1 MTDESSVGAAAAVA
15 PRQPEGESR
24 GAWRKYWIALS
35 QPWRTEPEI
44 DDERRQ
50 FLAERQAI
58 TPNIGQDVY
67 PFKGVALA
75 RADVEWLLA
84 AHDGGRGPVDWSD
97 AAQRERVG
105 LDLRGADLRGANLRA
120 LPLARLIGGLAGATE
135 KQREVAGVR
144 LDGADLRYA
153 HLEGADLREAQL
165 ANALCEKAQLQSA
178 QLAKAFLRRTNLR
191 GAHLEGADLRDARME
206 KAEFFGAWLE
216 DANLSGARLQGAS
229 LTEAHLEGAS
239 LGGSRLEGAFLRRAH
254 LEGAKLYGAHLENAS
269 LVEAQLAGAFL
280 RRVHFEGAS
289 LAQAHCAGKRL
300 AEDDLR
306 RVRQWKP
313 EFPAVLPPA
322 DFSLAFFDAGTVLQG
337 IVLGD
342 QTSGFVSLAD
352 VRWGNVNLAVVRWRR
367 DRRGRIIPLGDEA
380 EARRARGADGT
391 SKPQRQRL
399 AEYETAV
406 RANRQLALALQA
418 QGLNEDAARYAY
430 RAQVLQRG
438 VLRRQGKVGAYLFSL
453 FLDGLA
459 GYGYQPGRSVVAYV
473 LMLAGFTVAYYAI
486 GQAYGPRLSVPGALV
501 FSVTSFHGRGFFP
514 GNVTVDSPLTELA
527 AFEALVG
534 LLIEL
539 SFIATFTQRFFGK

>member
-1 MTDESSVGAAAAVA
+1 MAMTDEPSAGAVAAVA

-24 GAWRKYWIALS
+24 GAWRKYWIALA

-67 PFKGVALA
+67 PFKGVVLA

-84 AHDGGRGPVDWSD
+84 THDGGRGPVDWSD
-97 AAQRERVG
+97 APQRERVG

-144 LDGADLRYA
+144 LEGADLRYA

-178 QLAKAFLRRTNLR
+178 QLAKALLRRTNLR

-206 KAEFFGAWLE
+206 KAELFGAWLE

-239 LGGSRLEGAFLRRAH
+239 L
-254 LEGAKLYGAHLENAS
+254 
-269 LVEAQLAGAFL
+269 
-280 RRVHFEGAS
+280 
-289 LAQAHCAGKRL
+289 AQAHCAAKRL

-322 DFSLAFFDAGTVLQG
+322 DFSLAFFDVGTVLQG
-337 IVLGD
+337 IVLGN

-391 SKPQRQRL
+391 TKPQRQRL
-399 AEYETAV
+399 AEYETSV

-473 LMLAGFTVAYYAI
+473 LMLAGLTVAYYPT
-486 GQAYGPRLSVPGALV
+486 GPGHWPRLSVPGARVLNV
-501 FSVTSFHGRGFFP
+501 APVPRSGFF
-514 GNVTVDSPLTELA
+514 S
-527 AFEALVG
+527 
-534 LLIEL
+534 
-539 SFIATFTQRFFGK
+539 

>member
-1 MTDESSVGAAAAVA
+1 MTDESSAAAAAAIA

-24 GAWRKYWIALS
+24 GAWRKYWIALA

-120 LPLARLIGGLAGATE
+120 LPLARLIGGL
-135 KQREVAGVR
+135 
-144 LDGADLRYA
+144 
-153 HLEGADLREAQL
+153 LREAQL

-206 KAEFFGAWLE
+206 KAELFGAWLE

-313 EFPAVLPPA
+313 EFPDVLPPA

-337 IVLGD
+337 IVLGS

-352 VRWGNVNLAVVRWRR
+352 VRWGDVNLAVVRWRR
-367 DRRGRIIPLGDEA
+367 DRRGRIVPLGDEA
-380 EARRARGADGT
+380 
-391 SKPQRQRL
+391 
-399 AEYETAV
+399 AV

-430 RAQVLQRG
+430 RAQVLQRR
-438 VLRRQGKVGAYLFSL
+438 VLRRQGKLGAYLFSL

-486 GQAYGPRLSVPGALV
+486 GRAYGLRLSVPGALV

-534 LLIEL
+534 LLIEI

>member
-1 MTDESSVGAAAAVA
+1 MAMTEEASAATAAAIA

-58 TPNIGQDVY
+58 TPNISQDVY

-97 AAQRERVG
+97 SAQRERVG
-105 LDLRGADLRGANLRA
+105 LDLRGADLRAPNLRA
-120 LPLARLIGGLAGATE
+120 LPLARLIGG
-135 KQREVAGVR
+135 
-144 LDGADLRYA
+144 
-153 HLEGADLREAQL
+153 
-165 ANALCEKAQLQSA
+165 
-178 QLAKAFLRRTNLR
+178 
-191 GAHLEGADLRDARME
+191 
-206 KAEFFGAWLE
+206 
-216 DANLSGARLQGAS
+216 
-229 LTEAHLEGAS
+229 
-239 LGGSRLEGAFLRRAH
+239 

-313 EFPAVLPPA
+313 EFPDVLPPA

-337 IVLGD
+337 IVLGN

-352 VRWGNVNLAVVRWRR
+352 VCRGDVNLSVVR
-367 DRRGRIIPLGDEA
+367 
-380 EARRARGADGT
+380 
-391 SKPQRQRL
+391 
-399 AEYETAV
+399 
-406 RANRQLALALQA
+406 
-418 QGLNEDAARYAY
+418 
-430 RAQVLQRG
+430 
-438 VLRRQGKVGAYLFSL
+438 LRRERLGRVG
-453 FLDGLA
+453 
-459 GYGYQPGRSVVAYV
+459 
-473 LMLAGFTVAYYAI
+473 
-486 GQAYGPRLSVPGALV
+486 
-501 FSVTSFHGRGFFP
+501 
-514 GNVTVDSPLTELA
+514 
-527 AFEALVG
+527 
-534 LLIEL
+534 
-539 SFIATFTQRFFGK
+539 